1 MIRNEGVFLG
11 YYENLIVFLSYHPHG
26 IAGGCF
32 VNGETLSLWV
42 WDYVSGVWIDSNRPS
57 NWLSGLVDDPETFV
71 PEHKTGV
78 QTAYMF
84 LAETQGHIVFT
95 HFVNDDVPLSIDVEG
110 VSVVMLFWNGDYWEY
125 RVALVSEDNLS
136 DYAKKDLSNVSADV
150 LREKLVPDFSLKDLS
165 NVNLSAFRNK
175 NIYPISSFVYW
186 VDADHTVTLSNAEA
200 LVQILGVLS
209 STSDSLLYAEG
220 IASAGGD
227 IGLSPVSFA
236 LMSEDP
242 IDYSLSFFGND
253 EYLHVLRVNG
263 LGAITRQYAYRID
276 DLATKSFIT
285 SSGYRPMRVIDLGTY
300 NGEFSLNGTP
310 YWGDMQTTLYSYLDG
325 GCGILLQAHNQYNEP
340 QVFAPTRIYRSGD
353 TLYVM
358 EFMVSAT
365 LLCEIRIDEDAD
377 VEGGESLF
385 SQQFTAIGSGGG
397 SGTVTTE
404 AYSNNN
410 DYKDIE

>member
-1 MIRNEGVFLG
+1 MRRNEGVFLG
-11 YYENLIVFLSYHPHG
+11 YYENLIEFLSYHPHG
-26 IAGGCF
+26 IPGGCF

-42 WDYVSGVWIDSNRPS
+42 WDYVSMVWIDSNRPS

-150 LREKLVPDFSLKDLS
+150 LREKAGVYEVLCVAYD
-165 NVNLSAFRNK
+165 VNEEHL
-175 NIYPISSFVYW
+175 
-186 VDADHTVTLSNAEA
+186 
-200 LVQILGVLS
+200 
-209 STSDSLLYAEG
+209 
-220 IASAGGD
+220 
-227 IGLSPVSFA
+227 VSFA
-236 LMSEDP
+236 EGEDAGSVVGTVAESQTNVLFFTSASGVYGSGIAPVSVKIVYPHSEMEGMSFVATFVGVD
-242 IDYSLSFFGND
+242 DYVHRVVFDEGGTLSQQD
-253 EYLHVLRVNG
+253 
-263 LGAITRQYAYRID
+263 AYRID

-285 SSGYRPMRVIDLGTY
+285 SSGYRPMRVIDLGSY
-300 NGEFSLNGTP
+300 RDGAFSLDGTP

-325 GCGILLQAHNQYNEP
+325 GCGVLLRAHNQYNEP
-340 QVFAPTRIYRSGD
+340 LVFVPTRIYQDGG
-353 TLYVM
+353 TLYVI

-365 LLCEIRIDEDAD
+365 KLCEIRIDEDAD

-385 SQQFTAIGSGGG
+385 SQLFTAIGSGG
-397 SGTVTTE
+397 SGTITSE
-404 AYSNNN
+404 AYTDDK
-410 DYKDIE
+410 DYKEI